1 MLFTQEVHWCRQKKK
16 LLNLSISQHSNKKLY
31 LKLNINHALYDAQQ
45 CYKQNTK
52 ISGPPFCGVW
62 RPTVFLSFQV
72 HFLQR
77 VATKSEQYHRLG
89 GILELNSVSLFHY
102 IYAVII
108 LNSPWIVAAFFYMHI
123 VMHLFVHICCYPSFV
138 YLLNQHCKV
147 RHFECRPKFLVFI
160 SLKLLLLYSPHI

>member
-31 LKLNINHALYDAQQ
+31 LKLNINYALYDAQQ

-108 LNSPWIVAAFFYMHI
+108 LNSPWIVAAFFCCI
-123 VMHLFVHICCYPSFV
+123 LLCICLCTFVVTHLSCIYSTSTVKFVTSSVGLNSQYSF
-138 YLLNQHCKV
+138 H
-147 RHFECRPKFLVFI
+147 
-160 SLKLLLLYSPHI
+160 